1 MDIIKASGLTHE
13 YFRRDEDNNIEEIEV
28 AVDHVDLSVKEGEF
42 IAIIGHN

>member
-28 AVDHVDLSVKEGEF
+28 AVDHEN
-42 IAIIGHN
+42 IAGSDRVEV